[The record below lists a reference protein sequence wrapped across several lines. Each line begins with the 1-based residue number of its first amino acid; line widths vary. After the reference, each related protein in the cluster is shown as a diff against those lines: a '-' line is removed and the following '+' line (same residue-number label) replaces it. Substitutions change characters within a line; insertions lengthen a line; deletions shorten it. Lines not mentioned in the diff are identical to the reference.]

1 MNDLTP
7 LIDSFMSFAQERL
20 GFDRPPKL
28 FFKQDSENAKDF
40 FGKTAHYDPRSES
53 VTVFVTDRHPKDI
66 MRSLAHE
73 LVHHVQNLRGDLSP
87 EKCGDL
93 GPGYAQTNKHMRE
106 MERQAFEKGN
116 LCFRDFC
123 DQYKKQLQEVKFL
136 KESKKMT
143 KITRKTLEGI
153 IRRILKESLKNERQ
167 QRKAD
172 RDPDSAGNQKMA
184 QQQKDRGMTVRPV
197 TEGEGESKIKELEKR
212 IKERTKRLKT
222 LKTHEQTPSKKRQIS
237 ANERALAKD
246 KQALAK
252 LKDVNE
258 GKSKK
263 CAKCKNCGC
272 KGKGCV
278 KCDNCKDCNPVDKSK
293 KVSEQMT
300 SPDAPMSVDVKPDFP
315 DVDGDGDTKE
325 PISKA
330 SKEKKEKEGGK
341 SEKTDKD
348 MSKVPPQLRKH
359 VEKNKKGQNES
370 KIYTPEQEQSLY
382 ESRFDNRN
390 DRIFDKLKKLWT
402 K

>member
-7 LIDSFMSFAQERL
+7 LINSFMSFAQERL

-143 KITRKTLEGI
+143 KKITKS
-153 IRRILKESLKNERQ
+153 ILKQMIRSVLKEQ
-167 QRKAD
+167 MDMPAAQRAKAAS
-172 RDPDSAGNQKMA
+172 DSKPQPKP
-184 QQQKDRGMTVRPV
+184 K
-197 TEGEGESKIKELEKR
+197 SK
-212 IKERTKRLKT
+212 TK
-222 LKTHEQTPSKKRQIS
+222 KKRPS
-237 ANERALAKD
+237 VPKGCDNRTDKSDKMVAEVEDKKDDAK
-246 KQALAK
+246 AK
-252 LKDVNE
+252 KA
-258 GKSKK
+258 K
-263 CAKCKNCGC
+263 CDNCKNCGC

-278 KCDNCKDCNPVDKSK
+278 DCVDCKDCNPVDKSK
-293 KVSEQMT
+293 DSKIKENEELEENAFVLAADAAADQGKKQFEFPKGSGKMHKV
-300 SPDAPMSVDVKPDFP
+300 KLKK
-315 DVDGDGDTKE
+315 GGDTIK
-325 PISKA
+325 
-330 SKEKKEKEGGK
+330 
-341 SEKTDKD
+341 
-348 MSKVPPQLRKH
+348 
-359 VEKNKKGQNES
+359 NES
-370 KIYTPEQEQSLY
+370 KIYTPEQEQELY
-382 ESRFDNRN
+382 ESRFNDRN